1 MSIQYTYTT
10 LVAIIKSYSSDIDS
24 EFVAAIPDFI
34 AKGETRCLRD
44 LDLELFEQW
53 IDVTVTGGSRLIS
66 KPSDAIEIN
75 DLFIRNPAALTW
87 IECPRRAFGY
97 ALMYAPTEATTGV
110 PVFYSE
116 YDEDSIYVV
125 PTPDQSYTAGN
136 AKVRATIRPT
146 GLSAANE
153 NSWLGDNMADLLYHA
168 CMIEAYDFLKHGAK
182 MQEAATKYQSLIPS
196 LTREIEDI
204 VRKKYKGLSKQTEGA
219 DD

>member
-10 LVAIIKSYSSDIDS
+10 LVAAIKSYSSEIET
-24 EFVAAIPDFI
+24 EFVGNIPDMI

-53 IDVTVTGGSRLIS
+53 IDVTVTGGSRTVT

-75 DLFIRNPAALTW
+75 DLFVRNPAALSW
-87 IECPRRAFGY
+87 IECPRRSFEY
-97 ALMYAPTEATTGV
+97 CITYAPVETTTGV
-110 PVFYSE
+110 PEYYSE
-116 YDEDSIYVV
+116 YDEDFIYVV
-125 PTPDQSYTAGN
+125 PTPDQSYTGGN

-146 GLSAANE
+146 GLSASNE
-153 NSWLGDNMADLLYHA
+153 NTWLGDNMADLLYHA
-168 CMIEAYDFLKHGAK
+168 CMIEAYDHLKHGKK
-182 MQEAATKYQSLIPS
+182 MQEQATKYQSLLPA

-204 VRKKYKGLSKQTEGA
+204 VRKKYKGVSKQTSGA